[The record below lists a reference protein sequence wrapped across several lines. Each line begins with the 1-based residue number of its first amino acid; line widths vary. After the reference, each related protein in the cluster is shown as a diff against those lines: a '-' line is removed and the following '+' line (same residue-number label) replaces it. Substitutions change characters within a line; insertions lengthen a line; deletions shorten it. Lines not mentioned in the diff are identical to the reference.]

1 MLSFFDTNGPIHFV
15 VSNFVGIP
23 GGVLPCPA
31 LQQTSQLLESPP
43 HIDPWSNGTAF
54 DIPDHLLME
63 DGLRSDETPFGDFD
77 SWMATSTVSFA

>member
-15 VSNFVGIP
+15 VGNFVGIP
-23 GGVLPCPA
+23 GGVLPSP
-31 LQQTSQLLESPP
+31 TSQLLESPP

-54 DIPDHLLME
+54 DIPE